1 MSKEIKVNMVNVENE
16 LKEVYG
22 IDVNVKGKDL
32 KELMVLKC
40 NKVMKN
46 LSSKKCL
53 WIKKKGS
60 IVDSEYNKGLESI
73 LKSMELIREGKSLIE
88 GIKELSYLRSKEDIE
103 KMSLIEIEKN
113 LNSVRSKKSRLN
125 INDIDM
131 LKELENIELIYLDV
145 KEKKKIDDNG
155 YVEKIKIVDMIKLI
169 ENKKSIKKD
178 EIIRL
183 LNELV

>member
-1 MSKEIKVNMVNVENE
+1 MSKKIIDVVNVEKE

-22 IDVNVKGKDL
+22 INVNVEGKEL

-53 WIKKKGS
+53 WLKKKGIIS
-60 IVDSEYNKGLESI
+60 NKEYENGLNEI
-73 LKSMELIREGKSLIE
+73 LKSMELVRSGKSLIE
-88 GIKELSYLRSKEDIE
+88 GIKELSYLRSREDIE

-125 INDIDM
+125 IEDING
-131 LKELENIELIYLDV
+131 LKELEKIEEIYLSV
-145 KEKKKIDDNG
+145 KDKKKIDDNG
-155 YVEKIKIVDMIKLI
+155 YIEKIKILDLVKLI

-178 EIIRL
+178 EIIRM
-183 LNELV
+183 LNELI